1 MMNPNST
8 RSMLQGLVGVY
19 LLYLAYQ
26 LLRGLIDGIETTMPR
41 WVAILA
47 IAAFAGIGITFLI
60 HAWKVWKRGRTDQ
73 DQDPVKLEEENRETD
88 HGKGDSRE

>member
-26 LLRGLIDGIETTMPR
+26 LLKGLIDGIETTMPR

-88 HGKGDSRE
+88 PGKGDSGE

>member
-26 LLRGLIDGIETTMPR
+26 LLKGLIDGIETTMPR

-60 HAWKVWKRGRTDQ
+60 HAWKVWKRENIPKDQ
-73 DQDPVKLEEENRETD
+73 KKAKSQRFPKVKQKATSLR
-88 HGKGDSRE
+88 

>member
-26 LLRGLIDGIETTMPR
+26 LLKGLIDGIETTMPR

-60 HAWKVWKRGRTDQ
+60 HAGKVWKRGRTDQ